1 MYMKIYIMRH
11 GEAQQFAPSDAQRAL
26 TDRGRHESE
35 AVARAC
41 VNQRGVKGF
50 DLVLVS
56 PYLRAQQTWELLT
69 DHFSA
74 KRVETCDGITPYGQ
88 SDRVFD
94 YLSALIEVEQLE
106 SLLLVS
112 HLPLVGYL
120 VSEFVADMIPP
131 MFPTSGMICIDYDP
145 IAQNGQPL
153 WNAHP

>member
-1 MYMKIYIMRH
+1 MKIYIMRH
-11 GEAQQFAPSDAQRAL
+11 GEAQQFASSDAERAL

-41 VNQRGVKGF
+41 ASQRNVQSF

-56 PYLRAQQTWELLT
+56 PYLRAQQTWELLAE
-69 DHFSA
+69 HFSVR
-74 KRVETCDGITPYGQ
+74 KVETCDGITPYGQ

-94 YLSALIEVEQLE
+94 YLSALIEVDQLE

-120 VSEFVADMIPP
+120 VSEFVEGMIPP
-131 MFPTSGMICIDYDP
+131 MFPTSGMICIEYDP
-145 IAQNGQPL
+145 VTQTGQPL
-153 WNAHP
+153 WNVHP